1 MTAQRYF
8 WTTPMLW
15 LILLLIGNLATFAGG
30 ERQLPFTYSISVEND
45 TYAIGEPIAVS
56 FKLTN
61 TSSSLQKIQKWRGPL
76 AGVSRGHDDFDF
88 AVYRLTDDTRQRVDY
103 KGMFACGS
111 PSYMLLKPNESWHKT
126 YVIGKLDFPAYSLRE
141 PGRYQLC
148 STYFSSPNEKNPDAF
163 KGKLSAKPVNIKVVR
178 LNKSRLSKIR
188 KKIRKRDHVAISIV
202 AMHYDVKS
210 IPVLAKLCSSD
221 ELETRKL
228 TYIGLGI
235 IGTDDALR
243 ALGKAVLNEPDCH
256 RRIQIIDIFQRAK
269 DPVAIPYLKRLL
281 KDPYSSV
288 VGMNGRKYRQY
299 IVRRDASY
307 VLNKLGVED
316 NTPYLEE
323 FKEQIAT
330 LPDDRRNKLFND
342 AFSKNHKAQFEAVR
356 ELAISGYSPS
366 SASILATIACDSNA
380 PETTRDYAA
389 MGLGNFT
396 SGIPGNDKALIC
408 EKLKRVLEAEK
419 LDTPD
424 GMIRVL
430 VKWGDAALVHET
442 LGEQLKEHAVEI
454 KVLEHMKGAYATNRL
469 WQIYLDCPKERK
481 ARYYNKRASVGRALV
496 NRGDVRG
503 IDILMELLPA
513 NRAPGPQ
520 YRNNVYIFL
529 AIRIGNN
536 FGYEDGNYR
545 PELEQAIPKMMSWWE
560 ENRLTFEFHSN
571 YKQ

>member
-1 MTAQRYF
+1 
-8 WTTPMLW
+8 MLW
-15 LILLLIGNLATFAGG
+15 LILLLIGNLAAFAGG

-76 AGVSRGHDDFDF
+76 AGVSRGRDDFDF
-88 AVYRLTDDTRQRVDY
+88 AVYRLTDDARQRVDY

-141 PGRYQLC
+141 TGRYQLC

-188 KKIRKRDHVAISIV
+188 KKIRKGDHVAISIV

-221 ELETRKL
+221 DLETRKL

-235 IGTDDALR
+235 IGTDDALH

-323 FKEQIAT
+323 FKEKIAT

-342 AFSKNHKAQFEAVR
+342 ALSKNHKAQFEAVR

-366 SASILATIACDSNA
+366 SADILAKIAYDCNT

-396 SGIPGNDKALIC
+396 NSIPNEDKTSIR
-408 EKLKRVLEAEK
+408 EKLKRVVKEEK
-419 LDTPD
+419 IDTPD
-424 GMIRVL
+424 GIIRL
-430 VKWGDAALVHET
+430 LGRWGAACFVYEA
-442 LGEQLKEHAVEI
+442 LGEQLKGHTLEI
-454 KVLEHMKGAYATNRL
+454 DVLEHIEDDYATKRL
-469 WQIYLDCPKERK
+469 WQIYQDCPKGRK
-481 ARYYNKRASVGRALV
+481 AKYYKIRTRVGKVLV
-496 NRGDVRG
+496 GKGDIRG
-503 IDILMELLPA
+503 IDILMTLLPKDK
-513 NRAPGPQ
+513 APGPE
-520 YRNNVYIFL
+520 YRNSVYILL
-529 AIRIGNN
+529 AITIGNN

-545 PELEQAIPKMMSWWE
+545 PELEQVVAKMMSWWE